1 MYPEVERAEA
11 HKTGHKWIDIMVAL
25 CALVVSGVSLF
36 VAVMHGRTME
46 RMAEANAALVKAN
59 SWPLIESTTGN
70 HTDADEPVIT
80 LGLVNGGVG
89 PAKVETFEVFWN
101 GQPVRN
107 NRELLAACCGLE
119 PGMLPSIAD
128 AHGSQAEAR
137 RITKIS
143 LSSSKVSGRVIMA
156 RDGDSFLTLP
166 LSDPSAP
173 VFDKLNTAR
182 LKVEMRVCYCSV
194 FDECWLSDLK
204 TMNPPQVKAC
214 PAPKVPFEN

>member
-11 HKTGHKWIDIMVAL
+11 HKTGHKWVDIMVAL

-36 VAVMHGRTME
+36 VAIMHGHTME

-59 SWPLIESTTGN
+59 SWPLIELTSRN
-70 HTDADEPVIT
+70 RTDFGEPVIS
-80 LGLVNGGVG
+80 LGLLNGGVG
-89 PAKVETFEVFWN
+89 PAKVETIEVFWN
-101 GQPVRN
+101 GRPVRN
-107 NRELLAACCGLE
+107 DRELLAACCGLE

-128 AHGSQAEAR
+128 AHGDPAETK
-137 RITKIS
+137 RIAKIS
-143 LSSSKVSGRVIMA
+143 LSSSNLAGRVMVA
-156 RDGDSFLTLP
+156 RDGDFFLTLP

-182 LKVEMRVCYCSV
+182 QKVEMRVCYCSV
-194 FDECWLSDLK
+194 FDECWRSDLK
-204 TMNPPQVKAC
+204 TMDPPRVKAC